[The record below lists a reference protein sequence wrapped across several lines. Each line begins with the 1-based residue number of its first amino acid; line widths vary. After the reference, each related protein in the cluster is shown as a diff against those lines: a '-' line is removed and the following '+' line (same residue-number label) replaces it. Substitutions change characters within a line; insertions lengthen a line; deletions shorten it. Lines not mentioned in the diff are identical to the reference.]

1 MDNMITWMNKHHGDK
16 FFLKY
21 STPSNYVDAIN
32 KQNVT
37 WPTKYDDM
45 FPYSDNPDA
54 YWTGYFTSR
63 ANLKEY
69 VRVGSHNLHASAQ
82 LYSLHTLNSSMPDA
96 QKQDIFNAHWGMQ
109 DIMGILQHH
118 DAVAGTA
125 KQAVANDYAWRLS
138 TAMDQNNLQYSKLL
152 SSEIKKT
159 TGIELD
165 EQLLTCDRTN
175 GTYHDCPVN
184 NFTK

>member
-82 LYSLHTLNSSMPDA
+82 LYSLHTLNSSMPDE
-96 QKQDIFNAHWGMQ
+96 QKQDIFNAHWGM
-109 DIMGILQHH
+109 
-118 DAVAGTA
+118 
-125 KQAVANDYAWRLS
+125 
-138 TAMDQNNLQYSKLL
+138 
-152 SSEIKKT
+152 
-159 TGIELD
+159 
-165 EQLLTCDRTN
+165 
-175 GTYHDCPVN
+175 
-184 NFTK
+184 